1 MQPKVSVIILVY
13 RVEAYIERCARSLFA
28 QTLDDIEYIFVNDA
42 TPDRSM
48 DILYRVIDD
57 FPQRKSSIRIINNE
71 ENRGQAYSRKRGID
85 AASGLYII
93 HCDSD
98 DWVDTTLYENLYSKA
113 LKEGCDLVW
122 CDFYRDDGITDS
134 VESQSCTLDFIS
146 TMKAILCG
154 QKMGVL
160 WNTLVKSDIVRQTNI
175 VYPNMNIM
183 EDVVL
188 MMQYLYYARQLGY
201 IKTPLYHYYN
211 HESSSTMSDNR
222 DLIVWQVHAMDEN
235 LKMIFCFL
243 KIKNLYKYFHKEV
256 IFRKFFNKRWL
267 LPVIKNAKD
276 CRLWIKEYPEIN
288 RSLFFNS
295 YINISDKL
303 TALLVEMRIYPYL
316 RKKLRKR

>member
-71 ENRGQAYSRKRGID
+71 ENRGQAYSRKRGIE

-98 DWVDTTLYENLYSKA
+98 DWVDTTLYESLYSKA
-113 LKEGCDLVW
+113 MKEECDMVW
-122 CDFYRDDGITDS
+122 CDFYRNNGISDS
-134 VESQSCTLDFIS
+134 VESQSCTLDS
-146 TMKAILCG
+146 VSVMKAILCG

-175 VYPNMNIM
+175 IYPNMDIM

-188 MMQYLYYARQLGY
+188 IMQYLYYSRHFGY
-201 IKTPLYHYYN
+201 VKDPLYHYCN
-211 HESSSTMSDNR
+211 HEASSTMPVNR
-222 DLIVWQVHAMDEN
+222 DLIVQQVYVMDEN

-243 KIKNLYKYFHKEV
+243 KMKNLYKDLHKEV
-256 IFRKFFNKRWL
+256 LFRKFFNKRWL
-267 LPVIKNAKD
+267 LPAIKNAKD
-276 CRLWIKEYPEIN
+276 CHLWIKEYPEIN
-288 RSLFFNS
+288 RSLFFSS

>member
-13 RVEAYIERCARSLFA
+13 RAEAYIERCARSLFA

-57 FPQRKSSIRIINNE
+57 FPQRKSSVRIINNK

-85 AASGLYII
+85 VASGSYII

-98 DWVDTTLYENLYSKA
+98 DWVDTTLYEDLYSKA
-113 LKEGCDLVW
+113 MKEECDMVW
-122 CDFYRDDGITDS
+122 CDFYRNNGISDS
-134 VESQSCTLDFIS
+134 VESQSCTLDS
-146 TMKAILCG
+146 VSVMKAILCG

-175 VYPNMNIM
+175 IYPNMDIM

-188 MMQYLYYARQLGY
+188 IMQYLYYSRHFGY
-201 IKTPLYHYYN
+201 VKDPLYHYCN
-211 HESSSTMSDNR
+211 HEASSTMPVNR
-222 DLIVWQVHAMDEN
+222 DLIVQQVYVMDEN

-243 KIKNLYKYFHKEV
+243 KMKNLYKDLHKEV
-256 IFRKFFNKRWL
+256 LFRKFFNKRWL
-267 LPVIKNAKD
+267 LPAIKNAKD
-276 CRLWIKEYPEIN
+276 CHLWIKEYPEIN
-288 RSLFFNS
+288 RSLFFSS